1 MTKPSGTTCLKLRT
15 KLIPVITWTNQR
27 PVYFMFSWTKL
38 IETFRQVLLAEQIQP
53 TQEARRNVP
62 VTRMLI
68 GFHGNVIFDR
78 WVPLVLYAEEALYSE
93 RSFIIFLL
101 VHKTESIERN
111 EIINIGFTGTITND
125 QRL

>member
-1 MTKPSGTTCLKLRT
+1 
-15 KLIPVITWTNQR
+15 
-27 PVYFMFSWTKL
+27 MFSWTKL

-101 VHKTESIERN
+101 RCV
-111 EIINIGFTGTITND
+111 
-125 QRL
+125 